1 MNMPFD
7 YHSDYNRAINEFS
20 DWVIEHLHNDQPI
33 MVDWND
39 WSGHWQTIIGYDTM
53 GTDDKSDDVLIFAD
67 PYDTTD
73 HYQDG
78 YYVFSA
84 SRFLK
89 MWTDSSVNEIE
100 GCMQQYVIAYPTQKY
115 NKKSSS
121 SQAVPVRQNEFP
133 EKHTVGYPSWY
144 SLLEGAAWANGYLDM
159 DKNQSAVY
167 QYYIAPDIY
176 NMSSSNTLTLIPHY
190 KTYQQTTDYT
200 CGVSNII
207 MLMEH
212 YLNLG
217 ANEYDEMVL
226 ADKTGT
232 RAGNGVSAQNL
243 SDYLRSYDYTTIV
256 SDWGNLPFDFYHNS
270 FDTAMEQFKEETIER
285 LANDEPIMV
294 DWNDW
299 GSHWQTIIGYDTM
312 GTQNTSDDVL
322 ILADPYDTT
331 DHYQD
336 GYYIFSDS
344 RFLKMW
350 SDASVDLVSG
360 STQQYLIFYP

>member
-1 MNMPFD
+1 MRRD
-7 YHSDYNRAINEFS
+7 
-20 DWVIEHLHNDQPI
+20 
-33 MVDWND
+33 
-39 WSGHWQTIIGYDTM
+39 
-53 GTDDKSDDVLIFAD
+53 
-67 PYDTTD
+67 
-73 HYQDG
+73 
-78 YYVFSA
+78 
-84 SRFLK
+84 
-89 MWTDSSVNEIE
+89 
-100 GCMQQYVIAYPTQKY
+100 
-115 NKKSSS
+115 
-121 SQAVPVRQNEFP
+121 
-133 EKHTVGYPSWY
+133 
-144 SLLEGAAWANGYLDM
+144 
-159 DKNQSAVY
+159 
-167 QYYIAPDIY
+167 
-176 NMSSSNTLTLIPHY
+176 
-190 KTYQQTTDYT
+190 
-200 CGVSNII
+200 
-207 MLMEH
+207 

-294 DWNDW
+294 DLNDW
-299 GSHWQTIIGYDTM
+299 GGHWQTIIGYDTM
-312 GTQNTSDDVL
+312 GTPNTSDDVL

-336 GYYIFSDS
+336 GYYIFSAS

-350 SDASVDLVSG
+350 SDASVDVVGG